1 MALTI
6 YGSESSLV
14 LTFSESFLLHLL
26 LWDQFFVAQE
36 RYRGHSPE
44 CCSLM
49 RDKDSSSTHMTS
61 GPDHP
66 PAASVDGGKGGHL
79 CSAHITI

>member
-14 LTFSESFLLHLL
+14 LTFSESFLLHLH
-26 LWDQFFVAQE
+26 LWDQFCVAQE

-49 RDKDSSSTHMTS
+49 RDKDSSPTHITT
-61 GPDHP
+61 GPDRP
-66 PAASVDGGKGGHL
+66 PAASVDGGEGEHL
-79 CSAHITI
+79 CPAHITI